1 MLERR
6 EVTAF
11 LEYETPGTS
20 QDSPV
25 GLAILRP
32 RPVVV
37 SVDQHDGD
45 LDRRVG
51 GASSDPGL
59 PLTTEREKCA
69 VMTWLRS
76 AGPKFIDKLLM
87 EVAGIINAALHD
99 LPEDALCANAEDERP
114 DNWQEHGREQ
124 HVGER

>member
-6 EVTAF
+6 EMTAF

-20 QDSPV
+20 QDAPV
-25 GLAILRP
+25 GLAILEP

-37 SVDQHDGD
+37 SVDQPDGD

-59 PLTTEREKCA
+59 PLATEREKCA
-69 VMTWLRS
+69 FMTWLRS
-76 AGPKFIDKLLM
+76 ARPEFIDKVLG
-87 EVAGIINAALHD
+87 EVAGIINAALHYF
-99 LPEDALCANAEDERP
+99 PEDALCANAEYERP
-114 DNWQEHGREQ
+114 DHWQEHGREQ
-124 HVGER
+124 HVGEG